1 MAPLTLSL
9 DYSAPAALLQP
20 DARGQPRHISLV
32 IDWEQATITAETRD
46 PSDNGIPETRWRGME
61 DVYSLP
67 PLVDATKLHDWV
79 AEEVLPRA
87 APLAD
92 AYKTVW
98 EDVERFGRFPGHEDE
113 KTEFDRWMAMHEP
126 PTHTGG
132 LWRVAEWL
140 PDIADE
146 VFPDSSDER
155 LQRIA
160 LEIEHEAEA
169 DGVVF
174 AEGDGAVL
182 ALLKQVRDEM
192 REVGPIGCT
201 PDRYEIE
208 GYEVLERVPRAYSGQ
223 SSATL
228 YLPLE
233 WANKRVKVV
242 RLDP

>member
-1 MAPLTLSL
+1 MAPLTISL
-9 DYSAPAALLQP
+9 DYDAPAALLQP
-20 DARGQPRHISLV
+20 DARGQPRHILLV
-32 IDWEQATITAETRD
+32 IDWEHATIAAETRD
-46 PSDNGIPETRWRGME
+46 PSDNGVPETRWRGTE
-61 DVYSLP
+61 DAYLLP
-67 PLVDATKLHDWV
+67 PLVDATELHQWV

-87 APLAD
+87 APLAE
-92 AYKTVW
+92 AYETVW
-98 EDVERFGRFPGHEDE
+98 EDVDKYGWFPGHEAE
-113 KTEFDRWMAMHEP
+113 KQEFDLWMAMHEP

-140 PDIADE
+140 PDAADE
-146 VFPDSSDER
+146 VFPNSPDER

-160 LEIEHEAEA
+160 LEIEHEAEVA
-169 DGVVF
+169 GVVF

-182 ALLKQVRDEM
+182 ALLKRI
-192 REVGPIGCT
+192 REELRGRPSGT

-208 GYEVLERVPRAYSGQ
+208 GYEVLERVPRAYSRQ

-242 RLDP
+242 RLE